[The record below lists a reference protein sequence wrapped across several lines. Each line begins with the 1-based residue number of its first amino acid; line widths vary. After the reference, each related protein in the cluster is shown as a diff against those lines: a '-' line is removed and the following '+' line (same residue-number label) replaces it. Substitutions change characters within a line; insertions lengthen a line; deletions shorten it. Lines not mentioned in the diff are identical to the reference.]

1 MNKLVDDKHFFA
13 ILRIIIIIIGGIF
26 ILFQV
31 VDCQF
36 LGLKVYLFFESLIIV
51 IGGAVT
57 TTTTGT
63 THAL

>member
-13 ILRIIIIIIGGIF
+13 ILRIIIIIGGIF